1 MKKSFYAKMKKEE
14 DEKEAEWASK
24 YRDRVSSSPP
34 YIGDSLSLKDVQ
46 YIYICKTFDEPCSCL

>member
-34 YIGDSLSLKDVQ
+34 YIGDSLSL
-46 YIYICKTFDEPCSCL
+46 